1 MGLPKGSGRSCQDLE
16 DLGASRAASVATT
29 WARSTALA
37 ALEAQRAQLA
47 KLVSSVLL
55 PVVPD
60 HF

>member
-1 MGLPKGSGRSCQDLE
+1 
-16 DLGASRAASVATT
+16 VATT